1 MRGKKARAIRK
12 AVYGHGRATH
22 VPEFLGADV
31 RRYFATKTNPTT
43 WFNHPDSLRRQYQRA
58 KAVR

>member
-12 AVYGHGRATH
+12 AVYGGRSSR
-22 VPEFLGADV
+22 PEG
-31 RRYFATKTNPTT
+31 RGYYATKTNPHT